1 MTDVSPNIDTH
12 GFKAGDQVRPRRAPT
27 APLFEVTGQFQG
39 DLLELRSQLGTR
51 RWFRFSDVIKAEP
64 DKEISNG

>member
-1 MTDVSPNIDTH
+1 MADTH
-12 GFKAGDQVRPRRAPT
+12 GFQAGDKVYPARGRKPDTPT
-27 APLFEVTGQFQG
+27 FEVTGQFQG

-64 DKEISNG
+64 QQETSNG